1 MNKKNIIKYIL
12 FFIVVFILQL
22 LFNQFRYDTIYNFGM
37 SSSIVKG
44 EIPYKDINMIIT
56 PLYPFLM
63 TIGLY
68 IHNVFWVYLLEQSL
82 ILTLFYFFLEKVIK
96 KSTIVILYVATLC
109 YFDFIFPNYN
119 SFIVFLLVIL
129 IYCEKNKK
137 SDYIIGLLLAALIF
151 TKQNIGIVI
160 YIINII
166 STLSI
171 KKNIKRTIP
180 SIVGGII
187 FLIYLL
193 INNALYSFIDL
204 SILGLKSFA
213 NTNATSSIY
222 IVLVIICL
230 IYNIY
235 FIYNNKKDKNVYYL
249 IATYFFIIPIC
260 NRFHFIYFLISNICV
275 TFLVKNP
282 TIKIKLKYLF
292 IFLMSINI
300 TYYSFV
306 ISDRANYLIT
316 NNTMSGFLINKKDM
330 DIYKEVLQKFNSY
343 NKARFFTENSML
355 LDLYNK
361 NKISYYDIPNH
372 GNFGKG
378 SVKTIIKQIKQD
390 KGTYYFII
398 NDNNYGYQFAFEI
411 VDFISSNYKKI
422 DQVNIYEIYYIE

>member
-1 MNKKNIIKYIL
+1 MKKKIIIKYIL
-12 FFIVVFILQL
+12 LFIVVFILQL

-37 SSSIVKG
+37 SSSIVNG
-44 EIPYKDINMIIT
+44 EIPYKDINMIMT
-56 PLYPFLM
+56 PLYSFLM

-68 IHNVFWVYLLEQSL
+68 IHNVFWIYLLEQSF
-82 ILTLFYFFLEKVIK
+82 ILTLFYYFLEKVLK
-96 KSTIVILYVATLC
+96 KSTIVILYATTLC

-119 SFIVFLLVIL
+119 FFIVFLLSIL

-171 KKNIKRTIP
+171 KKTIKRTIP
-180 SIVGGII
+180 SIIGGTI

-193 INNALYSFIDL
+193 TNNALYNFIDL
-204 SILGLKSFA
+204 TILGMKSFA
-213 NTNATSSIY
+213 SKNATVNIY
-222 IVLVIICL
+222 VVLVILIL

-235 FIYNNKKDKNVYYL
+235 FIYKNRKDKNVYYL

-260 NRFHFIYFLISNICV
+260 NRFHFIYFLVSNICV

-282 TIKIKLKYLF
+282 TIKNKIQYIF
-292 IFLMSINI
+292 ISLIIINI
-300 TYYSFV
+300 SYYTLI
-306 ISDRANYLIT
+306 ISNNSNYLIT
-316 NNTMSGFLINKKDM
+316 NNTMSGYLTNRNNIKD
-330 DIYKEVLQKFNSY
+330 IKIVLKKFNSY
-343 NKARFFTENSML
+343 DKAKFFTENNML
-355 LDLYNK
+355 LDLYNN

-378 SVKTIIKQIKQD
+378 DVNTIIKQIKED

-398 NDNNYGYQFAFEI
+398 NDNNYGYQFAYEI
-411 VDFISSNYKKI
+411 VDFISNNYKKV
-422 DQVNIYEIYYIE
+422 DQVKMYEIYYIE